1 MTGEQTILN
10 QAELMHILALS
21 NTKLLRLKWSDF
33 YFFFHNHK
41 QLSHILRK
49 LLPIRGQ
56 LQIDI
61 GIRTNKY
68 CNKLNLLKRPGMLNV
83 VYIVLVI

>member
-21 NTKLLRLKWSDF
+21 NTKLLRLKWRSDF
-33 YFFFHNHK
+33 YFFLFHNHK

-68 CNKLNLLKRPGMLNV
+68 CNKLNLGMLNV
-83 VYIVLVI
+83 VYIIVLVI

>member
-41 QLSHILRK
+41 QLSHSILRK

-68 CNKLNLLKRPGMLNV
+68 CNKLNLGMLNV
-83 VYIVLVI
+83 VYIVLFI